1 MRKKYLTKSLTVAL
15 AIMTAASTFS
25 GVGVLTAQPVYAA
38 EAQSDADVQTQADE
52 TSDKINCTIDGAV
65 VYGKGTVKV
74 VSATST
80 EKDEDGNDVYKA
92 YVGDTVTFEIT
103 PEEGWKLDSA
113 VYLNASWQ
121 HQALR

>member
-65 VYGKGTVKV
+65 VYSKRTLKGE
-74 VSATST
+74 SATSKQQN
-80 EKDEDGNDVYKA
+80 E
-92 YVGDTVTFEIT
+92 
-103 PEEGWKLDSA
+103 
-113 VYLNASWQ
+113 
-121 HQALR
+121 